1 VNTPPAAGR
10 GRPLG
15 SRNKRT
21 VEFLELLEAKDFC
34 PASALMDVYK
44 IAMEKFISEVEKED
58 SGRISPMES
67 NAAKYLKIAADNAS
81 DLATY
86 AYPKLKSIEQKRVN
100 ATEGMTIE
108 QKLEAARL
116 MVQLLERESNGPEST
131 K

>member
-1 VNTPPAAGR
+1 MTDPTSRLPV
-10 GRPLG
+10 GRPPG
-15 SRNKRT
+15 ARNKRT
-21 VEFLELLEAKDFC
+21 IEFLEVLEARGFC
-34 PASALMDVYK
+34 PASALMDTYK

-86 AYPKLKSIEQKRVN
+86 AYPKLKAIEQKRVN
-100 ATEGMTIE
+100 QTEGMTIE

-116 MVQLLERESNGPEST
+116 MVQLLEREAKG
-131 K
+131 

>member
-1 VNTPPAAGR
+1 MDVEKRSAGR
-10 GRPLG
+10 PPG
-15 SRNKRT
+15 SRNRRT
-21 VEFLELLEAKDFC
+21 IEFLEILEARGFC

-86 AYPKLKSIEQKRVN
+86 AYPKLKAIEQKRVN
-100 ATEGMTIE
+100 ETEGMTIE

-116 MVQLLERESNGPEST
+116 MVQLLEREVQ